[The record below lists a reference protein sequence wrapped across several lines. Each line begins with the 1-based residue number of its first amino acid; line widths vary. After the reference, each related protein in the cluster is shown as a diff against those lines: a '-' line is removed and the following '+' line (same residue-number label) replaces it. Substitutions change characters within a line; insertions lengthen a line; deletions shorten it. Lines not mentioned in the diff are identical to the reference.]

1 MKYRTQGTESYENL
15 PHDGLHIYRRTFAS
29 RLLQSGTPLPLISE
43 MLGHIDKNSVRVY
56 LSTDEAK
63 MKRCALDIIDEKM
76 KQLEIRN
83 MSAFLRAMVLNG
95 YVLKLDLPQ
104 LREMIRLLGNLTNNV
119 NQIARRVNEH
129 GSIYESEIDEIQEK
143 VNQLLGMMNQLLSTL
158 QLNTV

>member
-1 MKYRTQGTESYENL
+1 
-15 PHDGLHIYRRTFAS
+15 
-29 RLLQSGTPLPLISE
+29 
-43 MLGHIDKNSVRVY
+43 
-56 LSTDEAK
+56 
-63 MKRCALDIIDEKM
+63 
-76 KQLEIRN
+76 
-83 MSAFLRAMVLNG
+83 MVLNG

-143 VNQLLGMMNQLLSTL
+143 VNRLLGMMNQLLSTL

>member
-1 MKYRTQGTESYENL
+1 MLHFAVTEE
-15 PHDGLHIYRRTFAS
+15 
-29 RLLQSGTPLPLISE
+29 
-43 MLGHIDKNSVRVY
+43 
-56 LSTDEAK
+56 EA
-63 MKRCALDIIDEKM
+63 RIIDEKM

-143 VNQLLGMMNQLLSTL
+143 VNRLLGMMNQLLSTL

>member
-1 MKYRTQGTESYENL
+1 
-15 PHDGLHIYRRTFAS
+15 
-29 RLLQSGTPLPLISE
+29 
-43 MLGHIDKNSVRVY
+43 
-56 LSTDEAK
+56 
-63 MKRCALDIIDEKM
+63 
-76 KQLEIRN
+76 

-104 LREMIRLLGNLTNNV
+104 LREMIRLLANLTNNV

-143 VNQLLGMMNQLLSTL
+143 VNQLLCMMNQLLSTL

>member
-1 MKYRTQGTESYENL
+1 MGKVARHFAVTEE
-15 PHDGLHIYRRTFAS
+15 
-29 RLLQSGTPLPLISE
+29 
-43 MLGHIDKNSVRVY
+43 
-56 LSTDEAK
+56 EA
-63 MKRCALDIIDEKM
+63 RIIDAKM
-76 KQLEIRN
+76 KQLEIHN
-83 MSAFLRAMVLNG
+83 ISAFLRAMVLNG

-143 VNQLLGMMNQLLSTL
+143 VNRLLGMMNQLLSTL

>member
-1 MKYRTQGTESYENL
+1 MRKGVSGERMKKEKALRTKMLHFAVTEE
-15 PHDGLHIYRRTFAS
+15 
-29 RLLQSGTPLPLISE
+29 
-43 MLGHIDKNSVRVY
+43 
-56 LSTDEAK
+56 EA
-63 MKRCALDIIDEKM
+63 RIIDEKM

-104 LREMIRLLGNLTNNV
+104 LREMIRLLANLTNNV

-129 GSIYESEIDEIQEK
+129 GSIYESEIDEIQEN
-143 VNQLLGMMNQLLSTL
+143 VNLLLGMMNQLLSTL

>member
-1 MKYRTQGTESYENL
+1 MLHFAVTEE
-15 PHDGLHIYRRTFAS
+15 
-29 RLLQSGTPLPLISE
+29 
-43 MLGHIDKNSVRVY
+43 
-56 LSTDEAK
+56 EA
-63 MKRCALDIIDEKM
+63 RIIDEKM

-143 VNQLLGMMNQLLSTL
+143 VNRLLCMMNQLLSML
-158 QLNTV
+158 QMNTI

>member
-1 MKYRTQGTESYENL
+1 MKKEKALRTKMLHFAVTEE
-15 PHDGLHIYRRTFAS
+15 
-29 RLLQSGTPLPLISE
+29 
-43 MLGHIDKNSVRVY
+43 
-56 LSTDEAK
+56 EA
-63 MKRCALDIIDEKM
+63 RIIGEKM

-104 LREMIRLLGNLTNNV
+104 LREMIRLLANLTNNV

-129 GSIYESEIDEIQEK
+129 GSIYESEIDEIQEN
-143 VNQLLGMMNQLLSTL
+143 VNLLLGMMNQLLSTL

>member
-1 MKYRTQGTESYENL
+1 MKKEKARRSKMLHFTVTEE
-15 PHDGLHIYRRTFAS
+15 
-29 RLLQSGTPLPLISE
+29 
-43 MLGHIDKNSVRVY
+43 
-56 LSTDEAK
+56 EA
-63 MKRCALDIIDEKM
+63 RIIDEKM

-104 LREMIRLLGNLTNNV
+104 LREMIRLLANLTNNV

-143 VNQLLGMMNQLLSTL
+143 VNQLLCMMNQLLSML
-158 QLNTV
+158 QLNTI

>member
-1 MKYRTQGTESYENL
+1 MKKEKARRSKLLHFAVTEE
-15 PHDGLHIYRRTFAS
+15 
-29 RLLQSGTPLPLISE
+29 
-43 MLGHIDKNSVRVY
+43 
-56 LSTDEAK
+56 EAN
-63 MKRCALDIIDEKM
+63 IIDEKM

-143 VNQLLGMMNQLLSTL
+143 VNQLLCMMNQLLSTL

>member
-1 MKYRTQGTESYENL
+1 MLHFAVTEE
-15 PHDGLHIYRRTFAS
+15 
-29 RLLQSGTPLPLISE
+29 
-43 MLGHIDKNSVRVY
+43 
-56 LSTDEAK
+56 EA
-63 MKRCALDIIDEKM
+63 RIIDEKM

-95 YVLKLDLPQ
+95 YGLKLDLPQ

-143 VNQLLGMMNQLLSTL
+143 VNQLLCMMNQLLFML
-158 QLNTV
+158 QLNAI

>member
-1 MKYRTQGTESYENL
+1 MLHFAVTEE
-15 PHDGLHIYRRTFAS
+15 
-29 RLLQSGTPLPLISE
+29 
-43 MLGHIDKNSVRVY
+43 
-56 LSTDEAK
+56 EA
-63 MKRCALDIIDEKM
+63 RIIDEKM

-104 LREMIRLLGNLTNNV
+104 LREMIRLLANLTNNV

-129 GSIYESEIDEIQEK
+129 GSIYESEIDEIQEN
-143 VNQLLGMMNQLLSTL
+143 VNLLLGMMNQLLSTL

>member
-1 MKYRTQGTESYENL
+1 MKKEKARRSKLLHFAVTEE
-15 PHDGLHIYRRTFAS
+15 
-29 RLLQSGTPLPLISE
+29 
-43 MLGHIDKNSVRVY
+43 
-56 LSTDEAK
+56 EAN
-63 MKRCALDIIDEKM
+63 IIDEKM

-104 LREMIRLLGNLTNNV
+104 LREMIRLLANLTNNV

-129 GSIYESEIDEIQEK
+129 GSIYESEIDEIQEN
-143 VNQLLGMMNQLLSTL
+143 VNLLLGMMNQLLSTL

>member
-1 MKYRTQGTESYENL
+1 MLHFAVTEE
-15 PHDGLHIYRRTFAS
+15 
-29 RLLQSGTPLPLISE
+29 
-43 MLGHIDKNSVRVY
+43 
-56 LSTDEAK
+56 EA
-63 MKRCALDIIDEKM
+63 RIIDEKM

-143 VNQLLGMMNQLLSTL
+143 VNQLLCMMNQLLSTL

>member
-1 MKYRTQGTESYENL
+1 MLHFAVTEE
-15 PHDGLHIYRRTFAS
+15 
-29 RLLQSGTPLPLISE
+29 
-43 MLGHIDKNSVRVY
+43 
-56 LSTDEAK
+56 EA
-63 MKRCALDIIDEKM
+63 RIIDEKM
-76 KQLEIRN
+76 KQLEIHN
-83 MSAFLRAMVLNG
+83 ISAFLRAMVLNG

-143 VNQLLGMMNQLLSTL
+143 VNQLLCMMNQLLSTL

>member
-1 MKYRTQGTESYENL
+1 MKKENARRSKMLRFAVTEE
-15 PHDGLHIYRRTFAS
+15 
-29 RLLQSGTPLPLISE
+29 
-43 MLGHIDKNSVRVY
+43 
-56 LSTDEAK
+56 EA
-63 MKRCALDIIDEKM
+63 RIIDAKM

-104 LREMIRLLGNLTNNV
+104 LREMIRLLANLTNNV

-143 VNQLLGMMNQLLSTL
+143 VNRLLGMMNQLLSML
-158 QLNTV
+158 QLNTI

>member
-1 MKYRTQGTESYENL
+1 
-15 PHDGLHIYRRTFAS
+15 
-29 RLLQSGTPLPLISE
+29 
-43 MLGHIDKNSVRVY
+43 
-56 LSTDEAK
+56 
-63 MKRCALDIIDEKM
+63 M

-104 LREMIRLLGNLTNNV
+104 LREMIRLLANLTNNV

-143 VNQLLGMMNQLLSTL
+143 VNQLLCMMNQLLSTL

>member
-1 MKYRTQGTESYENL
+1 
-15 PHDGLHIYRRTFAS
+15 
-29 RLLQSGTPLPLISE
+29 
-43 MLGHIDKNSVRVY
+43 
-56 LSTDEAK
+56 
-63 MKRCALDIIDEKM
+63 
-76 KQLEIRN
+76 

-143 VNQLLGMMNQLLSTL
+143 VNQLLCMMNQLLSML
-158 QLNTV
+158 QLNTI

>member
-1 MKYRTQGTESYENL
+1 
-15 PHDGLHIYRRTFAS
+15 
-29 RLLQSGTPLPLISE
+29 
-43 MLGHIDKNSVRVY
+43 
-56 LSTDEAK
+56 
-63 MKRCALDIIDEKM
+63 M

-104 LREMIRLLGNLTNNV
+104 LREMIRLLANLTNNV

-143 VNQLLGMMNQLLSTL
+143 VNRLLGMMNQLLSTL

>member
-1 MKYRTQGTESYENL
+1 MLHFAVTEE
-15 PHDGLHIYRRTFAS
+15 
-29 RLLQSGTPLPLISE
+29 
-43 MLGHIDKNSVRVY
+43 
-56 LSTDEAK
+56 EA
-63 MKRCALDIIDEKM
+63 RIIDEKM

-104 LREMIRLLGNLTNNV
+104 LSEMIRLLANLTNNV

-129 GSIYESEIDEIQEK
+129 GSIYESEIDEIQEN
-143 VNQLLGMMNQLLSTL
+143 VNLLLGMMNQLLSTL

>member
-1 MKYRTQGTESYENL
+1 
-15 PHDGLHIYRRTFAS
+15 
-29 RLLQSGTPLPLISE
+29 
-43 MLGHIDKNSVRVY
+43 
-56 LSTDEAK
+56 
-63 MKRCALDIIDEKM
+63 M

-104 LREMIRLLGNLTNNV
+104 LREMIRLLANLTNNV

-143 VNQLLGMMNQLLSTL
+143 VNQLLCMMNQLLSML
-158 QLNTV
+158 QLNTI

>member
-1 MKYRTQGTESYENL
+1 MKKEKARRSKMLHFAVTEEKA
-15 PHDGLHIYRRTFAS
+15 R
-29 RLLQSGTPLPLISE
+29 
-43 MLGHIDKNSVRVY
+43 
-56 LSTDEAK
+56 
-63 MKRCALDIIDEKM
+63 IIDEKM

-104 LREMIRLLGNLTNNV
+104 LREMIRLLANLTNNV

-143 VNQLLGMMNQLLSTL
+143 VNRLLGMMNQLLSTL

>member
-1 MKYRTQGTESYENL
+1 MRKGVSGERMKKEKARRSKMLHFAVTEE
-15 PHDGLHIYRRTFAS
+15 
-29 RLLQSGTPLPLISE
+29 
-43 MLGHIDKNSVRVY
+43 
-56 LSTDEAK
+56 EA
-63 MKRCALDIIDEKM
+63 RIIDEKM

-143 VNQLLGMMNQLLSTL
+143 VNQLLCMMNQLLSML

>member
-1 MKYRTQGTESYENL
+1 MLHFAVTEE
-15 PHDGLHIYRRTFAS
+15 
-29 RLLQSGTPLPLISE
+29 
-43 MLGHIDKNSVRVY
+43 
-56 LSTDEAK
+56 EA
-63 MKRCALDIIDEKM
+63 RIIDEKM

-83 MSAFLRAMVLNG
+83 MPAFLRAMVLNG

-143 VNQLLGMMNQLLSTL
+143 VNRLLGMMNQLLSTL

>member
-1 MKYRTQGTESYENL
+1 MKKEKALRSKMLPFAVTEE
-15 PHDGLHIYRRTFAS
+15 
-29 RLLQSGTPLPLISE
+29 
-43 MLGHIDKNSVRVY
+43 
-56 LSTDEAK
+56 EA
-63 MKRCALDIIDEKM
+63 RIIDEKM

-104 LREMIRLLGNLTNNV
+104 LREMIRLLANLTNNV

-143 VNQLLGMMNQLLSTL
+143 VNQLLCMMNQLLSTL

>member
-1 MKYRTQGTESYENL
+1 MKKENARRSKMLHFAVTEE
-15 PHDGLHIYRRTFAS
+15 
-29 RLLQSGTPLPLISE
+29 
-43 MLGHIDKNSVRVY
+43 
-56 LSTDEAK
+56 EA
-63 MKRCALDIIDEKM
+63 RIIAAKM
-76 KQLEIRN
+76 KQLEIHN
-83 MSAFLRAMVLNG
+83 ISAFLRAMVLNG

-143 VNQLLGMMNQLLSTL
+143 VNRLLGMMNQLLSTL

>member
-1 MKYRTQGTESYENL
+1 MLHFAVTEE
-15 PHDGLHIYRRTFAS
+15 
-29 RLLQSGTPLPLISE
+29 
-43 MLGHIDKNSVRVY
+43 
-56 LSTDEAK
+56 EA
-63 MKRCALDIIDEKM
+63 RIIDEKM

-95 YVLKLDLPQ
+95 YVLKLNLPQ

-143 VNQLLGMMNQLLSTL
+143 VNQLLCMMNQLLSML
-158 QLNTV
+158 QLNTI

>member
-1 MKYRTQGTESYENL
+1 MRKGVSGERMKKEKARRSKMLHFAVTEE
-15 PHDGLHIYRRTFAS
+15 
-29 RLLQSGTPLPLISE
+29 
-43 MLGHIDKNSVRVY
+43 
-56 LSTDEAK
+56 EA
-63 MKRCALDIIDEKM
+63 RIIDEKM

-143 VNQLLGMMNQLLSTL
+143 VNQLLCMMNQLLSML
-158 QLNTV
+158 QLNTI

>member
-1 MKYRTQGTESYENL
+1 MLHFAVTEE
-15 PHDGLHIYRRTFAS
+15 
-29 RLLQSGTPLPLISE
+29 
-43 MLGHIDKNSVRVY
+43 
-56 LSTDEAK
+56 EA
-63 MKRCALDIIDEKM
+63 RIIDEKM

-104 LREMIRLLGNLTNNV
+104 LREMIRLLANLTNNV

-143 VNQLLGMMNQLLSTL
+143 VNQLLCMMNQLLSML
-158 QLNTV
+158 QLNTI